1 MQFIYLRCLYKLFFS
16 IISNNSWLF
25 IDDCLFLSFCFRIEY
40 PFVVSQQRNVNI
52 PSELI
57 FVFSGILCFLV
68 IVIILWLGPFESF
81 FHMLHNII
89 RKSLCLRITTWPTIT
104 FPTKKSQSHEFLYS
118 CFIFI
123 IPVSMY
129 LFALFSFTTFT
140 FSFNPFG
147 DIRQNFIFIL
157 LSIHVCWDWTE
168 PNLMFV
174 STKVEIYLIPFELAI
189 LSYQRIF
196 NLWDFINNLIC
207 NLIYNWIYNL
217 IILLNY
223 MIHCGWILQ

>member
-1 MQFIYLRCLYKLFFS
+1 
-16 IISNNSWLF
+16 
-25 IDDCLFLSFCFRIEY
+25 
-40 PFVVSQQRNVNI
+40 
-52 PSELI
+52 
-57 FVFSGILCFLV
+57 
-68 IVIILWLGPFESF
+68 
-81 FHMLHNII
+81 
-89 RKSLCLRITTWPTIT
+89 
-104 FPTKKSQSHEFLYS
+104 
-118 CFIFI
+118 
-123 IPVSMY
+123 MY

-157 LSIHVCWDWTE
+157 LSIHVCRDWTE
-168 PNLMFV
+168 PNLRFV

-207 NLIYNWIYNL
+207 NLIYNWICNL

-223 MIHCGWILQ
+223 MIHWDLILQSRWNLYVRIHFLYLIRNIFIRYEKILFNVYSIHNISYIYSN